1 MVAAKKKKTVKTSS
15 KKTSSMKSFTIA
27 RDTPPFFSFR
37 ITYQTFYWLTLCL
50 LILALG
56 IWVITLNMRVQQ
68 LYDQI
73 DASSSDTSQTTML
86 KDY

>member
-1 MVAAKKKKTVKTSS
+1 M
-15 KKTSSMKSFTIA
+15 
-27 RDTPPFFSFR
+27 
-37 ITYQTFYWLTLCL
+37 TLQM
-50 LILALG
+50 ILALG

-73 DASSSDTSQTTML
+73 DLANSGVSDTVQL